1 MGKMINGLKFNTIV
15 GGILIFLIGV
25 SCGNEQIQ
33 ESTYRH
39 SDEIDKTIEKGLS
52 ESSFTG
58 AVVFVG
64 SGNETPYQKAY
75 GYATLYDEN
84 LRVVDNPDSTTV
96 DHLFDIAS
104 LTKIFATTYAVMA
117 LHSDGLIQLDDPVAD
132 YIFEFAK
139 PTHSEITIRHLL
151 THTSGLRQWYPTYYA
166 IDNSMEFADW
176 VVDLDMIETPGEN
189 RRYSDLGFMVLG
201 EIIERVTDQ
210 NIEDYLKER
219 IYEPLGLTRIGFN
232 PDAGNDEKI
241 VSTSHGN
248 PFERKMI
255 SDDNFGYRIDIDPD
269 SWNEWRDYTLKG
281 EVNDGNAFYTFDGM
295 SGHAGLFATADELS
309 TLLQLILNGGYW
321 NDKEIISSSTIEE
334 FITKDQFGNG
344 QGWAMDPGFLHAES
358 LPDGSVGHTGF
369 TGVNFVMS
377 PKDDLYYIFLTNRQ
391 HVGVNESGNYPNLRN
406 IREELSS
413 IIFNDV

>member
-1 MGKMINGLKFNTIV
+1 MGKMISGLKFNTIV
-15 GGILIFLIGV
+15 GCILIFLMGV

-39 SDEIDKTIEKGLS
+39 SAEIDKTIENGLS

-58 AVVFVG
+58 AVVLVG
-64 SGNETPYQKAY
+64 SGNETLYQKAY
-75 GYATLYDEN
+75 GYATLYDQE
-84 LRVVDNPDSTTV
+84 LKVVDNPDSTTV
-96 DHLFDIAS
+96 EHLFDIAS

-117 LHSDGLIQLDDPVAD
+117 LHSDGLIQLDDSVAD
-132 YIFEFAK
+132 YIDEFAK
-139 PTHSEITIRHLL
+139 PSHSEITIRHLL

-166 IDNSMEFADW
+166 IDNYMEFTDW
-176 VVDLDMIETPGEN
+176 VVDLDMIESPGEN

-201 EIIERVTDQ
+201 EIVERVTDQ
-210 NIEDYLKER
+210 NIEDYLEER
-219 IYEPLGLTRIGFN
+219 IYEPLGLSMIGFN
-232 PDAGNDEKI
+232 PVPGNDKKI

-248 PFERKMI
+248 PFEKRMI
-255 SDDNFGYRIDIDPD
+255 SDENFGYRIDIDPD

-281 EVNDGNAFYTFDGM
+281 EVNDGNAFYTFEGM
-295 SGHAGLFATADELS
+295 SGHAGLFATNDELS

-344 QGWAMDPGFLHAES
+344 LGWAMDPEILHAES
-358 LPDGSVGHTGF
+358 LPEGSVGHTGF

-377 PKDDLYYIFLTNRQ
+377 TKDDLYYIFLTNRQ
-391 HVGVNESGNYPNLRN
+391 HVGVGESGNYPDLRN

-413 IIFNDV
+413 IIFKEV

>member
-1 MGKMINGLKFNTIV
+1 MGKMISGLKFNTIV
-15 GGILIFLIGV
+15 GCILIFLMGV

-39 SDEIDKTIEKGLS
+39 SAEIDKTIENGLS

-58 AVVFVG
+58 AVVLVG
-64 SGNETPYQKAY
+64 SGNETFYKKSY
-75 GYATLYDEN
+75 GYATLYDQE
-84 LRVVDNPDSTTV
+84 LKVVENPDSTTV

-132 YIFEFAK
+132 YIDEFAK
-139 PTHSEITIRHLL
+139 PSHSEITIRHLL

-166 IDNSMEFADW
+166 IDNYMEFADW
-176 VVDLDMIETPGEN
+176 VVDLDMIESPGEN
-189 RRYSDLGFMVLG
+189 RRYSDLGFIVLA

-210 NIEDYLKER
+210 NIEVYLDER
-219 IYEPLGLTRIGFN
+219 IYEPLGLSMIGFN
-232 PDAGNDEKI
+232 PVPGNDKKI

-248 PFERKMI
+248 PFEKRMI
-255 SDDNFGYRIDIDPD
+255 SDENFGYRIDIDPD

-281 EVNDGNAFYTFDGM
+281 EVNDGNAFYTFEGM
-295 SGHAGLFATADELS
+295 SGHAGLFATNDELS

-344 QGWAMDPGFLHAES
+344 LGWAMDPEILHAES
-358 LPDGSVGHTGF
+358 LPEGSVGHTGF

-391 HVGVNESGNYPNLRN
+391 HVGVDESGNYPNLRN

-413 IIFNDV
+413 IIFKDV

>member
-1 MGKMINGLKFNTIV
+1 MGKMISGLKFNTIV
-15 GGILIFLIGV
+15 GCILIFLMGV

-39 SDEIDKTIEKGLS
+39 SAEIDKTIENGLS

-58 AVVFVG
+58 AVVLVG
-64 SGNETPYQKAY
+64 SGNETLYQKAY
-75 GYATLYDEN
+75 GYATLYDQE
-84 LRVVDNPDSTTV
+84 LKVVDNPDSTTV
-96 DHLFDIAS
+96 EHLFDIAS

-132 YIFEFAK
+132 YIDEFAK
-139 PTHSEITIRHLL
+139 PSHSEITIRHLL

-166 IDNSMEFADW
+166 IDNYMEFADW
-176 VVDLDMIETPGEN
+176 VVDLDMIESPGEN

-201 EIIERVTDQ
+201 EIVERVTDQ
-210 NIEDYLKER
+210 NIEDYLEER
-219 IYEPLGLTRIGFN
+219 IYEPLGLSMIGFN
-232 PDAGNDEKI
+232 PVPGNDKKI

-248 PFERKMI
+248 PFEKRMI

-281 EVNDGNAFYTFDGM
+281 EVNDGNAFYTFEGM
-295 SGHAGLFATADELS
+295 SGHAGLFATNDELS

-344 QGWAMDPGFLHAES
+344 LGWAMDPEFLHAES
-358 LPDGSVGHTGF
+358 LPEGSVGHTGF

-391 HVGVNESGNYPNLRN
+391 HVGVDESGNYPNLRN

-413 IIFNDV
+413 IIFKDV

>member
-1 MGKMINGLKFNTIV
+1 MGKMISGLKFNTIV
-15 GGILIFLIGV
+15 GCILIFLMGV

-39 SDEIDKTIEKGLS
+39 SAEIDKTIENGLS

-58 AVVFVG
+58 AVVLVG
-64 SGNETPYQKAY
+64 SGNETLYQKAY
-75 GYATLYDEN
+75 GYATLYDQE
-84 LRVVDNPDSTTV
+84 LKVVDNPDSTTV
-96 DHLFDIAS
+96 EHLFDIAS

-132 YIFEFAK
+132 YIDEFAK
-139 PTHSEITIRHLL
+139 PSHSEITIRHLL
-151 THTSGLRQWYPTYYA
+151 THTSSLPQWYPTYYA

-176 VVDLDMIETPGEN
+176 VVDLDMIESPGEN
-189 RRYSDLGFMVLG
+189 RRYSDLGFIVLA

-210 NIEDYLKER
+210 NIEVYLDER
-219 IYEPLGLTRIGFN
+219 IYEPLGLSMIGFN
-232 PDAGNDEKI
+232 PVPGNDKKI

-248 PFERKMI
+248 PFEKRMI

-281 EVNDGNAFYTFDGM
+281 EVNDGNAFYTFEGM
-295 SGHAGLFATADELS
+295 SGHAGLFATNDELS

-321 NDKEIISSSTIEE
+321 NDNEIISSSTIEE

-344 QGWAMDPGFLHAES
+344 LGWAMDPEILHAES
-358 LPDGSVGHTGF
+358 LPEGSVGHTGF

-391 HVGVNESGNYPNLRN
+391 HVGVDESGNYPNLRN

-413 IIFNDV
+413 IIFKEV